1 MGGGA
6 MRAAAK
12 LTGVT
17 VATGGIRGITA
28 EHLPISSSNRG
39 PFSVR
44 AAATTISSG
53 EEMKLVSSQSRNS
66 CSESDD
72 WVHTGGEEDVIMW
85 AGEPMPRVVFGGA
98 PTLQEAKEA
107 TSELAVTLEKAYLSS
122 RDTAIAKHD
131 LGSSLSNSQVDCAK
145 AYGISEIMAPAL
157 TSPAVNA
164 FRLLHESS
172 EAQNVV
178 ASIACDPNVW
188 TAVLQNPELQEFLH
202 LQKTNSVTDAAD
214 HLEKLSAKSSEDLSS
229 DAESEPANA
238 FVEDSSSNVE
248 SEPANAFV
256 DLVQK
261 MKVTLVGMMNNLSD
275 FVQNLFGGKVA
286 KVFANGDGTPR
297 LGAENV
303 MQASFLGLAVM
314 AIVVILFKRR

>member
-28 EHLPISSSNRG
+28 EHLPISSSKRG

-44 AAATTISSG
+44 ATATTTSSG

-72 WVHTGGEEDVIMW
+72 WVHTGGEEEVMMW

-122 RDTAIAKHD
+122 RDTANAKHD

-157 TSPAVNA
+157 TSPAVTA

-188 TAVLQNPELQEFLH
+188 TAVLQNSELQEFLH
-202 LQKTNSVTDAAD
+202 SQKTNSVTGAAD
-214 HLEKLSAKSSEDLSS
+214 HLEKLSTKSSEDSSS
-229 DAESEPANA
+229 DAESEPAN
-238 FVEDSSSNVE
+238 S
-248 SEPANAFV
+248 FV

>member
-28 EHLPISSSNRG
+28 EHLPISSSKRG

-44 AAATTISSG
+44 AAATTKSSG

-66 CSESDD
+66 CSEIDD
-72 WVHTGGEEDVIMW
+72 WVHTGGEEEVIMC

-145 AYGISEIMAPAL
+145 AYGISEIMATAP
-157 TSPAVNA
+157 TSPVVKA

-188 TAVLQNPELQEFLH
+188 TAVLQNSELQEFLH
-202 LQKTNSVTDAAD
+202 LQKTNSVTAGAD
-214 HLEKLSAKSSEDLSS
+214 HLEKLSAKSSEDSSS
-229 DAESEPANA
+229 DVESGPANG
-238 FVEDSSSNVE
+238 
-248 SEPANAFV
+248 FV
-256 DLVQK
+256 DFVQK
-261 MKVTLVGMMNNLSD
+261 MKVTLVGMMNNLSG
-275 FVQNLFGGKVA
+275 FFQNLFGGKVA

-297 LGAENV
+297 LSAENV
-303 MQASFLGLAVM
+303 MEASFLGLAIM
-314 AIVVILFKRR
+314 AIMVILFKRG